1 LCVVK
6 SAASTI
12 YRLCLLLLG
21 LERWEHGSRLILIFI
36 RVVVVIIDPSIL
48 IRTVRLRIILNG
60 TTSSFIIVIYF
71 SFFFLDREYLLE
83 SGSCRCSGCIG
94 FPAFAVSLYEC
105 LQLSKVVDDMDATA
119 SVEFRWLEEPEVKT
133 GEVTKGHGVPEEVLL

>member
-1 LCVVK
+1 MCVVK

-21 LERWEHGSRLILIFI
+21 LERWEHCSRLILIFI

-60 TTSSFIIVIYF
+60 TTSSFIIIIYF
-71 SFFFLDREYLLE
+71 SFVFLDREYLLK
-83 SGSCRCSGCIG
+83 SRRCSGCIG

-105 LQLSKVVDDMDATA
+105 LQLSEVVDDMDATA
-119 SVEFRWLEEPEVKT
+119 SVEFRWLEEPEVET
-133 GEVTKGHGVPEEVLL
+133 GEVTKGHGVAEEVLL

>member
-71 SFFFLDREYLLE
+71 SFFFLDREYLLKKR
-83 SGSCRCSGCIG
+83 RCSGCIR